1 MAVGDCD
8 CDCAV
13 GGGGEGGVGESR
25 GRGDTTASREDVRE
39 CVVPTAE

>member
-1 MAVGDCD
+1 MSVGDCD

-25 GRGDTTASREDVRE
+25 GREDATASCEDVRE